1 MATFSIAIPD
11 AQATRILA
19 AYCGLY
25 GYQETV
31 AGPLD
36 VDGNPTTIPNP
47 QTRLQFM
54 KAQIL
59 KNIKR
64 AVIEYEGVE
73 AQRAAITAGNDI
85 NL

>member
-1 MATFSIAIPD
+1 LTIPD

-19 AYCGLY
+19 AYCGQY
-25 GYQETV
+25 GYKETV
-31 AGPLD
+31 EGPPD

-54 KAQIL
+54 KEQIL

-64 AVIEYEGVE
+64 AVVEYEAVE
-73 AQRAAITAGNDI
+73 AQRAAMAASTTDI
-85 NL
+85 NLGG

>member
-1 MATFSIAIPD
+1 MASITLQIPD
-11 AQATRILA
+11 AQATRILT

-25 GYQETV
+25 GYQETI
-31 AGPLD
+31 D
-36 VDGNPTTIPNP
+36 RQPNP
-47 QTRLQFM
+47 QTRLAFM
-54 KAQIL
+54 KAQIY

-73 AQRAAITAGNDI
+73 AQRAAIAAGNDI